1 MLPTSPGPKVV
12 IGHEKFS
19 IFVSLT
25 MKMSSFTLRLGVT
38 HAKKLHYCTV
48 FILLRIHRTLI
59 FVTSENHQD
68 CEYRANIE
76 YIHFYR
82 IYPLSQITQHA
93 MLLGR

>member
-1 MLPTSPGPKVV
+1 MLPTSPVVIRCPKVV

-25 MKMSSFTLRLGVT
+25 MKMSSFTLRIGVT

-68 CEYRANIE
+68 CEYQ
-76 YIHFYR
+76 
-82 IYPLSQITQHA
+82 LSQITQHT
-93 MLLGR
+93 MLLVGR